1 MRSVWPPDVK
11 GTGVLYESTSNTIIL
26 VFRLLAESRGNDEQ
40 FYDWYTLAMRLQ
52 GSWPEFLQFCH
63 HCLVFLPTLCLGPQ
77 LFATDKLICLDC
89 IRFRVEIPRCPAHLT
104 NCTGC
109 LLVQER
115 LGEEELHESP
125 HDSDSGAHMRKSALR
140 RGR

>member
-1 MRSVWPPDVK
+1 MALTSKAP
-11 GTGVLYESTSNTIIL
+11 GSSTSQLRTL
-26 VFRLLAESRGNDEQ
+26 SSWSSGCRLNHGDNDEQ

-52 GSWPEFLQFCH
+52 GSWPESLQFCH
-63 HCLVFLPTLCLGPQ
+63 HGLMFLPTLCFSPQ